1 MTTNQDQRRTGQF
14 DLALL
19 SVLAVLI
26 LFPGL
31 GQNREHIGH
40 EILHAEIAREMAERG
55 DFVETKLLGE
65 RLPDKPPVLH
75 AAAALLMRWVGQPS
89 ILLVRLPSAL
99 AGLLGILAAYEIGR
113 VLLDRR
119 AALVGAIVLLAIPG
133 YGLLA
138 REALPDM
145 MLCTGITFSCL
156 GLILGMRAQKPLERT
171 LYFALAGAASGVA
184 TLAKGP
190 FGLLFPIFFAVLSA
204 FRRTDLKRPRLGWIA
219 FVIGML
225 AAMAVWVIP
234 AYFRDQGVY
243 LREVV
248 FQSDLHWATKDKPK
262 PFLLYFYVSL
272 LFALPMSLFLPLA
285 ILDWRR
291 HAYSPFLAMSA
302 AILLTLT
309 FVPKK
314 RDHYVLPLFPFL
326 ALAIGAA
333 IARHSAANRLVR
345 RSAWTL
351 VPVSLAALP
360 LYYVAIQ
367 PRLVPKEDP
376 DTSFAKEVVS
386 IVGTNGP
393 VYCVKAHA
401 EVLAW
406 VAQRYDGFINVWED
420 DPRSVEQ
427 LRHASP
433 ESYLLIPRQSLDA
446 LLKVTGPLPLE
457 PVFERRVGKET
468 RVVFRFGARSPGPVP
483 QSPARE

>member
-1 MTTNQDQRRTGQF
+1 
-14 DLALL
+14 
-19 SVLAVLI
+19 
-26 LFPGL
+26 
-31 GQNREHIGH
+31 
-40 EILHAEIAREMAERG
+40 
-55 DFVETKLLGE
+55 
-65 RLPDKPPVLH
+65 
-75 AAAALLMRWVGQPS
+75 
-89 ILLVRLPSAL
+89 
-99 AGLLGILAAYEIGR
+99 
-113 VLLDRR
+113 
-119 AALVGAIVLLAIPG
+119 
-133 YGLLA
+133 
-138 REALPDM
+138 
-145 MLCTGITFSCL
+145 
-156 GLILGMRAQKPLERT
+156 
-171 LYFALAGAASGVA
+171 
-184 TLAKGP
+184 
-190 FGLLFPIFFAVLSA
+190 
-204 FRRTDLKRPRLGWIA
+204 LGWIA

-262 PFLLYFYVSL
+262 PFLLYFYVGL

-386 IVGTNGP
+386 VVGTNGP

-406 VAQRYDGFINVWED
+406 VAQRYDGFINVGED

-433 ESYLLIPRQSLDA
+433 ESYLLIPRQFLDA